1 MTGEESVKEALIRHA
16 RRVRNVPPYNHDMES
31 YLSSI
36 SSLTLGY
43 ELSGEPSFLEEAKH
57 RARYLRTGQLPKPI
71 ASYQNQKA
79 LAEALESV
87 SNLPDDE
94 GGFRP
99 GAIWKITNG
108 MRVFGWTHIYNIPYL
123 LYWMD
128 KENVPAEY

>member
-1 MTGEESVKEALIRHA
+1 
-16 RRVRNVPPYNHDMES
+16 S

-43 ELSGEPSFLEEAKH
+43 ELSGEPSFLEEAQH
-57 RARYLRTGQLPKPI
+57 RARYLQTEQLPKPV
-71 ASYQNQKA
+71 ASYQNQKT

-128 KENVPAEY
+128 KENVTAEY